1 MSKKGLKM
9 SLKPKTPES
18 SGSKPHKRDQTKN
31 QQTSTAVRPPLP
43 RDASMDGINSMRG
56 KMPSGYVAVWD
67 FGNGTQ
73 TKLSP
78 TSKPGNA
85 GGKDI
90 F

>member
-1 MSKKGLKM
+1 MSFRPKGDNTM
-9 SLKPKTPES
+9 
-18 SGSKPHKRDQTKN
+18 GGKPHKRDQTKN

-43 RDASMDGINSMRG
+43 RDGSMDGINRMNG
-56 KMPSGYVAVWD
+56 KMPSGFVAVWD
-67 FGNGTQ
+67 FGNGSQ

-85 GGKDI
+85 GKKDI